1 MDLELEH
8 VPGSYTHPN
17 LSRKAGRDL
26 VAPENRPEVER
37 VSTKTETMNQASASR
52 NRDFI
57 QTRHLAQ

>member
-37 VSTKTETMNQASASR
+37 VSRKTETMNQALLGIEISLKQE
-52 NRDFI
+52 I
-57 QTRHLAQ
+57 